1 MMPAVTPAT
10 ISPPGAAVVVALDRK
25 NKQMDAAE
33 RRQALTKTQLFQ
45 ALQPADLDAILA
57 RAMVRRAP
65 RGEVIRRRGD
75 PGSGMVIIVSGR
87 VRISLVS
94 EDGREVTL
102 TVLGPGE
109 VLGEMTLLD
118 GGECSA
124 DATAQ
129 EDSVLLT
136 LERTQ
141 FLGLLR
147 SNSDLCLHLMSV
159 LCQRLRRSNAAL
171 EDMALLDLSTR
182 LGRLLLRL
190 CGDYG
195 VACRGGTRIEVKLS
209 QKDLSSL
216 AGASREKVNRQLRQW
231 EQEGILGKDNG
242 RLLVIRPQ
250 ALAPLD

>member
-1 MMPAVTPAT
+1 
-10 ISPPGAAVVVALDRK
+10 
-25 NKQMDAAE
+25 MDSTE
-33 RRQALTKTQLFQ
+33 RRQALAKTQLFQ
-45 ALQPADLDAILA
+45 ALQPEDLDAILA
-57 RAMVRRAP
+57 RAMVKRVL
-65 RGEVIRRRGD
+65 RGETIRRRGD
-75 PGSGMVIIVSGR
+75 PGTGMVIIVSGR

-129 EDSVLLT
+129 EDCVLLA

-141 FLGLLR
+141 FLRLLR
-147 SNSDLCLHLMSV
+147 SNSDLCLHLMAV

-190 CGDYG
+190 CEDYG
-195 VACRGGTRIEVKLS
+195 VAAQKGTRIEVKLS

-216 AGASREKVNRQLRQW
+216 AGASREKVNKQLRQW
-231 EQEGILGKDNG
+231 EQEGIIGKDNG
-242 RLLVIRPQ
+242 RLLVMKPH

>member
-1 MMPAVTPAT
+1 
-10 ISPPGAAVVVALDRK
+10 
-25 NKQMDAAE
+25 MDSAE
-33 RRQALTKTQLFQ
+33 RRQALAKTQLFQ
-45 ALQPADLDAILA
+45 ALQPEDLDAILA
-57 RAMVRRAP
+57 RAMVKRVL
-65 RGEVIRRRGD
+65 RGEMIRRRGD
-75 PGSGMVIIVSGR
+75 PGTGMVIIVSGR

-129 EDSVLLT
+129 EDCVLLA
-136 LERTQ
+136 LERAQ
-141 FLGLLR
+141 FLRLLR
-147 SNSDLCLHLMSV
+147 SNSDLCLHLMAV

-190 CGDYG
+190 CEDYG
-195 VACRGGTRIEVKLS
+195 VAAQKGTRIEVKLS

-216 AGASREKVNRQLRQW
+216 AGASREKVNKQLRQW
-231 EQEGILGKDNG
+231 EQEGIIGKDNG
-242 RLLVIRPQ
+242 RLLVMKPH

>member
-1 MMPAVTPAT
+1 
-10 ISPPGAAVVVALDRK
+10 
-25 NKQMDAAE
+25 MDAAE

-57 RAMVRRAP
+57 RATVKRVL
-65 RGEVIRRRGD
+65 RGEMIRRRGD
-75 PGSGMVIIVSGR
+75 PGSGMVVIVGGR

-129 EDSVLLT
+129 EDCVLLT

-141 FLGLLR
+141 FLRLLR

-195 VACRGGTRIEVKLS
+195 VASPRGTRIEVKLS

-216 AGASREKVNRQLRQW
+216 AGASREKVNKQLRQW
-231 EQEGILGKDNG
+231 ELEGILGKDNG
-242 RLLVIRPQ
+242 RLLVMKPE

>member
-1 MMPAVTPAT
+1 
-10 ISPPGAAVVVALDRK
+10 
-25 NKQMDAAE
+25 MDAAE
-33 RRQALTKTQLFQ
+33 RRQALAKTQLFQ

-57 RAMVRRAP
+57 RAMVRRVL

-118 GGECSA
+118 GGEVSA

-129 EDSVLLT
+129 EDCVLLA

-141 FLGLLR
+141 FLRLLR
-147 SNSDLCLHLMSV
+147 ANSDLCLHLMSV
-159 LCQRLRRSNAAL
+159 LCQRLRRSNTAL

-190 CGDYG
+190 CEDYG
-195 VACRGGTRIEVKLS
+195 VASPKGTRIEVKLS

-216 AGASREKVNRQLRQW
+216 AGASREKVNKQLRQW

-242 RLLVIRPQ
+242 RMLVIKPQ